1 VEDKQGCDST
11 IEPGTSGYCKCS
23 DGREVRKETCDHPR
37 FTCEDACVE
46 PPEFYQCKGWRETA
60 ECNSEG
66 PRIEAEDK
74 PCNAM
79 VPGDRSGYCECSD
92 ERRVLING
100 CWLSRVAAVPQFRC
114 QDVCAAGPSYYE
126 ILGLDASGDD
136 KAVQRNFRKLS
147 LKHHPDKNKA
157 PGTAARYRSIRAAY
171 DVLGDPEKKVLYR
184 LGGGQLVGKKESGR
198 GVETSPTNSIEIQVG
213 MSELYT
219 GHEFQQGVRRKI
231 ICRDCRNS
239 NAPHCRPCNQEC
251 AHEKQLVNVRMGPMV
266 FQQEQNVPSQ
276 EKCRFVD
283 EMLPI
288 LLEPGTRDGTE
299 LTFTAMGEQFPNML
313 PGDLKVKIKQKEHP
327 NFKRQVDT
335 LLTRLDL
342 SLKEMLLGFS
352 RQIPHL
358 DGHLVTLE
366 VQGPIAV
373 NSVLRVKEEGMPKPT
388 DQTQKGE
395 LVVNLNLMMPTEL
408 NDEQY
413 QAIENLF

>member
-1 VEDKQGCDST
+1 
-11 IEPGTSGYCKCS
+11 
-23 DGREVRKETCDHPR
+23 
-37 FTCEDACVE
+37 
-46 PPEFYQCKGWRETA
+46 
-60 ECNSEG
+60 
-66 PRIEAEDK
+66 
-74 PCNAM
+74 
-79 VPGDRSGYCECSD
+79 
-92 ERRVLING
+92 
-100 CWLSRVAAVPQFRC
+100 
-114 QDVCAAGPSYYE
+114 
-126 ILGLDASGDD
+126 
-136 KAVQRNFRKLS
+136 
-147 LKHHPDKNKA
+147 
-157 PGTAARYRSIRAAY
+157 
-171 DVLGDPEKKVLYR
+171 
-184 LGGGQLVGKKESGR
+184 
-198 GVETSPTNSIEIQVG
+198 

-299 LTFTAMGEQFPNML
+299 LTFKAMGEQFPNML